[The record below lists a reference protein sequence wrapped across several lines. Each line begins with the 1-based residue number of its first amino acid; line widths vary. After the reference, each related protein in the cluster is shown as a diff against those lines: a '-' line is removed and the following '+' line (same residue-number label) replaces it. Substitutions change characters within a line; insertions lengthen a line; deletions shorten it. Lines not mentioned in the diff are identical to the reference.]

1 VVQNGLS
8 KEVLKMGL
16 RTVPAAQ
23 LLPLACQQEQYDW
36 LTAKCYK
43 WVKHCYIQIKSTQYI
58 QNYQRR
64 CKCGPCTHTQARA
77 RARAHTHTHTH
88 THIFSIPAYT
98 GRHSLRGTASS
109 VVVVSCRWRVASV
122 SLYVNVWQFFC
133 RVVVGSCRV
142 VKCESTFK
150 RQPSHSNDGHSKEG
164 GVLDG
169 SGNEYRV
176 QGTKKHKSIGRVQP
190 PRPKRKPERHEF
202 VKSVQQ

>member
-8 KEVLKMGL
+8 KEVLKIGL

-23 LLPLACQQEQYDW
+23 LLPLACQQEQYEYDW

-43 WVKHCYIQIKSTQYI
+43 WVKHCYIQIKSTQYT

-64 CKCGPCTHTQARA
+64 CKCGPCTHT
-77 RARAHTHTHTH
+77 HT
-88 THIFSIPAYT
+88 YT
-98 GRHSLRGTASS
+98 HSLYLLTQDDIHFVGQRRLSSWCRYMWTCDNFS
-109 VVVVSCRWRVASV
+109 VV
-122 SLYVNVWQFFC
+122 SLS
-133 RVVVGSCRV
+133 GRV

-176 QGTKKHKSIGRVQP
+176 QDTKKHKSIGRVQP
-190 PRPKRKPERHEF
+190 PRPKRKPEWHEF